1 MTNQVI
7 SGAWY
12 LENRRELDLL
22 FPGGQRYRYANVPG
36 EVARDFADAES
47 KGIFFNRKIRNRFP
61 CRPLD
66 DTLDEV
72 A

>member
-22 FPGGQRYRYANVPG
+22 FPGGQRYRYANVPAST
-36 EVARDFADAES
+36 ARDFAEAES
-47 KGIFFNRKIRNRFP
+47 KGIFFNQRIRNRFP
-61 CRPLD
+61 CRLLD
-66 DTLDEV
+66 EALDEV

>member
-12 LENRRELDLL
+12 VEKRRELDLL
-22 FPGGQRYRYANVPG
+22 FPGGQRYRYANVPA
-36 EVARDFADAES
+36 EIARAFAEAES
-47 KGIFFNRKIRNRFP
+47 KGLFFNRTIRNRFP

-66 DTLDEV
+66 DALDEV